1 MSGRSGNLEGSS
13 AHVLM
18 KRALDLL
25 PDGVLII
32 GSDRE
37 VLYLNAAFQR
47 LWRIP
52 RDVIRQGDAAMLDFV
67 TSQLEDP
74 EEFIALVERL
84 YRLPDTWE
92 DQINFKDGR
101 LFNRRSVALDAGD
114 GGAARIWIFT
124 DITEAWSAR
133 IDPLTGLL
141 NRRAYARELPE
152 FMAAGFEGHLKAF
165 ALMDVDHFKPYNDRY
180 GHSAGDAAL
189 EALGALLRT
198 ETDEGTRVYRIGGE
212 EFAMTSLHRDRTA
225 ATGFHERIRRRV
237 GAAKIPHTG
246 NAPYGVL
253 TVSMGVAL
261 VSGQAELRDVFDE
274 ADRALYRAKKRGR
287 NALIVVDLNEQMNR
301 LTA

>member
-1 MSGRSGNLEGSS
+1 MSGRSENLEGSP

-52 RDVIRQGDAAMLDFV
+52 RDVIRKGDAAMLGFV

-74 EEFIALVERL
+74 EEFIGLVERL
-84 YRLPDTWE
+84 YRLPDSWE
-92 DQINFKDGR
+92 DQISFKDGR
-101 LFNRRSVALDAGD
+101 VFNRRSVALDAGD
-114 GGAARIWIFT
+114 GGAARIGRHT
-124 DITEAWSAR
+124 EGTEAWSAR

-152 FMAAGFEGHLKAF
+152 FMAAGFEGQIKAF

-189 EALGALLRT
+189 EALGDLLRT
-198 ETDEGTRVYRIGGE
+198 ETDDGTRVYRIGGE
-212 EFAMTSLHRDRTA
+212 EFAMTSVHRDQATA
-225 ATGFHERIRRRV
+225 TRYHERIRRCV
-237 GAAKIPHTG
+237 GEAKIPHDG

-253 TVSMGVAL
+253 TMSMGVGL
-261 VSGQAELRDVFDE
+261 VSGKAELRGVFDE

-287 NALIVVDLNEQMNR
+287 NALIVVDLNEHLNR